1 MAEILIASAAVSNY
15 EGMDALVGQDGRVY
29 LGRQENYFPSIED
42 GVPAYYEGV
51 FLAND
56 RAIEEDSGTLGAFL
70 RASAKGFADMKADP
84 EEALA
89 VLLANQ
95 SQENFPL
102 SEAVERSSMET
113 LLPMMETAEAPFL
126 SQSDEC
132 WEENIQWMLEQ
143 GLIDR
148 APELDEVRVNI
159 PF

>member
-1 MAEILIASAAVSNY
+1 
-15 EGMDALVGQDGRVY
+15 
-29 LGRQENYFPSIED
+29 
-42 GVPAYYEGV
+42 
-51 FLAND
+51 
-56 RAIEEDSGTLGAFL
+56 
-70 RASAKGFADMKADP
+70 MKADP